1 MPRRSRRP
9 TGDSLEIAEKD
20 VPLFPLNTVL
30 FPGGLLPLRVFEQRY
45 LEMAKGCL
53 RDNTAFGVCL
63 IREGAEVGTPATHE
77 NVGCLA
83 HITHWDMQ
91 QLGLLQLIAQGG
103 RRFRAVATRTR
114 ADGLIIADILLLAE
128 EADAPIP
135 EKFGACRQLLERLV
149 AEHGERL
156 FAKPFLLDSSA
167 WVGARLAEVLP
178 LPAAARQK
186 LLELDDALRRLEI
199 LQRLLL
205 ERALAPNRS
214 GQS

>member
-1 MPRRSRRP
+1 MTAIR
-9 TGDSLEIAEKD
+9 KD

-30 FPGGLLPLRVFEQRY
+30 FPGGLLPLRIFEQRY

-53 RDNTAFGVCL
+53 RDGTPFGVCL

-77 NVGCLA
+77 DLGCLA
-83 HITHWDMQ
+83 RITQWDMQ
-91 QLGLLQLIAQGG
+91 QLGLLHLVAQGG
-103 RRFRAVATRTR
+103 ERFRVLSKRVR
-114 ADGLIIADILLLAE
+114 ADNLILADIELLAPD
-128 EADAPIP
+128 ADTPMP
-135 EKFGACRQLLERLV
+135 EKFRACRTLLERIV

-186 LLELDDALRRLEI
+186 LLELDDSVQRLEI
-199 LQRLLL
+199 LQRLLT
-205 ERALAPNRS
+205 ESARASNRS
-214 GQS
+214 DQ